1 MDIAG
6 NELVEFEE
14 FLLLLKLQNCDPKQ
28 LVREA
33 FKVLDPE
40 DNGVITADSLQTVC
54 ADLGLDI
61 PRDQMEDMVA
71 QVDPEGT
78 GQVHIQGMQTKDFTH
93 F

>member
-1 MDIAG
+1 M
-6 NELVEFEE
+6 
-14 FLLLLKLQNCDPKQ
+14 
-28 LVREA
+28 
-33 FKVLDPE
+33 LDPE

-78 GQVHIQGMQTKDFTH
+78 GQVHIQGLYSATCLKRPLQKRQNKGLKAMW
-93 F
+93 